1 MDNKRKI
8 GKSNVQVT
16 PLCLGGNVFGWTID
30 QTRSFEVLDA
40 FVAGGGDFIDTADVY
55 SSWAPGNSGGESET
69 IVGNWMRARGNRA
82 QVVIATKLG
91 SKMGEGMEGL
101 SAAYMV
107 KAVEASLKRLQTD
120 VIDLYQAHIDDEKTP
135 LEETMA
141 AFDALIKQ
149 GKVRAIGAS
158 NYSGVRLSAALRIS
172 ADQGFAR
179 YDCLQPNYNF
189 IDRQPYESD
198 LRPVCLAETVGVI
211 PYFSLARGFLTGK
224 YQPGQSMPESA
235 RAGGVQKSY
244 FNDAGWAALSNI
256 ENAARKLNATP
267 AQVALAWLMAQ
278 PEITAPIASATTAVQ
293 TAELLGA
300 LKLDGVKVR
309 SLLR

>member
-1 MDNKRKI
+1 MMRTI
-8 GKSNVQVT
+8 GKSDVKVT

-30 QTRSFEVLDA
+30 QVRSFEVLDA

-55 SSWAPGNSGGESET
+55 SSWAPNNSGGESET

-120 VIDLYQAHIDDEKTP
+120 MIDLYQAHIDDDKTP
-135 LEETMA
+135 LEETMV
-141 AFDALIKQ
+141 AFDTLKKQ

-158 NYSGVRLSAALRIS
+158 NYNGARLSESLRMSAARGI
-172 ADQGFAR
+172 AR
-179 YDCLQPNYNF
+179 YDCLQPNYNY
-189 IDRQPYESD
+189 IDREPYEGD
-198 LRPVCLAETVGVI
+198 LRPLCLAENVGVI

-224 YQPGQSMPESA
+224 YQPGKAVPETA

-244 FNDAGWAALSNI
+244 FNDAGWAALGKV
-256 ENAARKLNATP
+256 EQAARELNATP

-278 PEITAPIASATTAVQ
+278 TDITAPIASATTAAQ

-300 LKLDGVKVR
+300 LGLDPARVR
-309 SLLR
+309 ALL

>member
-1 MDNKRKI
+1 MMRTI
-8 GKSNVQVT
+8 GKSDVKVT

-30 QTRSFEVLDA
+30 QARSFEVLDA

-120 VIDLYQAHIDDEKTP
+120 VIDLYQAHIDDDKTP

-141 AFDALIKQ
+141 AFDALKKQ

-158 NYSGVRLSAALRIS
+158 NYNGARLSESLRIS
-172 ADQGFAR
+172 AARGIAR
-179 YDCLQPNYNF
+179 YDCLQPNYNY
-189 IDRQPYESD
+189 IDREPYEGD
-198 LRPVCLAETVGVI
+198 LRPLCLAENVGVI

-224 YQPGQSMPESA
+224 YQPGKAMPETA

-244 FNDAGWAALSNI
+244 FNDAGWAALSKV
-256 ENAARKLNATP
+256 EHAARELNATP

-278 PEITAPIASATTAVQ
+278 TDITAPIASATTAAQ

-300 LKLDGVKVR
+300 LKLDGAKAR
-309 SLLR
+309 SLLA

>member
-1 MDNKRKI
+1 MNSKRAI

-30 QTRSFEVLDA
+30 QARSFEVLDA

-82 QVVIATKLG
+82 KVVIATKLG

-101 SAAYMV
+101 SAAYTV

-135 LEETMA
+135 LDETMA
-141 AFDALIKQ
+141 AFDALVKQ

-158 NYSGVRLSAALRIS
+158 NYSGARLSAALRIS
-172 ADQGFAR
+172 ADRGLAR

-189 IDRQPYESD
+189 IDRQAYESD
-198 LRPVCLAETVGVI
+198 ARPVCLAETVGVI

-224 YQPGQSMPESA
+224 YQPGQAVPATA

-244 FNDAGWAALSNI
+244 FNDAGWAALSKI
-256 ENAARKLNATP
+256 ENAARALNATP

-278 PEITAPIASATTAVQ
+278 PDITAPIASATTSAQ

-300 LKLDGVKVR
+300 LTLDQARVR
-309 SLLR
+309 SLLQ